1 MLHEGWMKMTHRLPK
16 MDESVSLTLT
26 LFPTPLGGFSP
37 SLGGL
42 TSHFS
47 FLIFLRW
54 LLYSNIIISN
64 KCVHFHYHFF
74 IAHVLFHVGVFVICM
89 LPLPYSCK
97 WSFFIFYFFFFLRSF
112 CEIIMMLHSFQLPSL
127 ITPSSLS
134 SCNGKQFGVLRQ
146 TIDLLVQTKE
156 SGRRNPN
163 NPHIEVMLLYYRK
176 HLGRNTFKYDHMD
189 SKWIDVDCIVIYC
202 NYEL

>member
-47 FLIFLRW
+47 FFIFLRW

-89 LPLPYSCK
+89 LPLPYSYK
-97 WSFFIFYFFFFLRSF
+97 WSFFIFLFFIFFAIFLWDHYDVAFIPTSIF
-112 CEIIMMLHSFQLPSL
+112 DYSKLSL
-127 ITPSSLS
+127 IVQWETIWGTKANNWPS
-134 SCNGKQFGVLRQ
+134 C
-146 TIDLLVQTKE
+146 
-156 SGRRNPN
+156 PN
-163 NPHIEVMLLYYRK
+163 KGIREEK
-176 HLGRNTFKYDHMD
+176 
-189 SKWIDVDCIVIYC
+189 S
-202 NYEL
+202 